1 MGQVSLCDPY
11 VWEDPRYI
19 FRTTWFDSLGRRSTC
34 ASELINKIIF
44 VYLIGI
50 SLGFLVSTTTTFYTA
65 PMLAVVLS
73 SIILIP
79 TFMNLREVHSFRN
92 EFAESTNTNEGFSE
106 DWTNTNQVGAKPANL
121 PSANAANPF
130 QNVMVDDIKYAPTR
144 QAAPD
149 ITNIDKKIELD
160 EYFRVQWY
168 SDPTDVFGKSQSQ
181 RQFVTQPS
189 TTVPNDQGSYQDW
202 LYKIPGKT
210 CKEGNPAACY
220 GGTNS
225 GSIPWLN

>member
-1 MGQVSLCDPY
+1 MSTQNNISLCDPY

-19 FRTTWFDSLGRRSTC
+19 FRTTWFDGLGRRSTC

-44 VYLIGI
+44 VYVIGAC
-50 SLGFLVSTTTTFYTA
+50 LGFLVSTTTTFYTA
-65 PMLAVVLS
+65 PILSVILS

-92 EFAESTNTNEGFSE
+92 EFAESTEGFSE
-106 DWTNTNQVGAKPANL
+106 DWTNTNQVGVKPADL
-121 PSANAANPF
+121 PSAENPF

-210 CKEGNPAACY
+210 CKEGNQDACY
-220 GGTNS
+220 GGTNG
-225 GSIPWLN
+225 GSIPWLNL